1 MHRSQYNSED
11 DSSSSSSDSGSSS
24 SSSSDGSS
32 SDDYSDSDGCEDEQD
47 EFPVRQNGKQT
58 AMEMERAAR
67 LLLSV
72 SPALVARPRSMSVSH
87 LEPLE
92 SLAGLGK
99 LLSGS
104 FSFFFFCGA
113 IAPHTSVSNSSC
125 FDSCSTA
132 SLDDGHSMSGDSN
145 GAGSINKLHACL
157 SGLTRGSR
165 ANYGSLASFQ
175 HDQTSLYSAMA
186 PQSFLLSNLT
196 RQRERT
202 KNIKKLNKKKKKL
215 LKKKRKA
222 EAKAMR
228 KRMRRNKRHQ
238 RDGGGSSSSYEPNH
252 KKSKTTIIALPKDM
266 RKKKSKKK
274 KKSGKTMKKKIKVV
288 DAAGKAALASAKLVN
303 APVNP
308 ECPDYLKAKYGEFFV
323 LDGASG
329 WYRLEGCGGGVGS
342 HHSWNFCYFFFCIS
356 GSTGKIYNNFGRI
369 GIYTPQQR
377 LVIMNRYRVKRTNRQ
392 WKKVVR
398 YDCRKNLADTRLR
411 IKGRFVRRD
420 SEEAKAY
427 FANLKLDL
435 VRFWTGGKHGGGG
448 GGWCF

>member
-1 MHRSQYNSED
+1 
-11 DSSSSSSDSGSSS
+11 
-24 SSSSDGSS
+24 
-32 SDDYSDSDGCEDEQD
+32 
-47 EFPVRQNGKQT
+47 V
-58 AMEMERAAR
+58 
-67 LLLSV
+67 
-72 SPALVARPRSMSVSH
+72 
-87 LEPLE
+87 
-92 SLAGLGK
+92 
-99 LLSGS
+99 SGS
-104 FSFFFFCGA
+104 FSFFFFCGTV
-113 IAPHTSVSNSSC
+113 APHTSVSNSSC

-202 KNIKKLNKKKKKL
+202 KNIKKSNKKKKKL

-238 RDGGGSSSSYEPNH
+238 RDGGGSSYEPNH

-266 RKKKSKKK
+266 MKKKSKKK
-274 KKSGKTMKKKIKVV
+274 KKSGKTMKKKTKVV

-308 ECPDYLKAKYGEFFV
+308 ECPDYLKAKYGEFFFFF

-329 WYRLEGCGGGVGS
+329 WYRLEGCGGGGGS
-342 HHSWNFCYFFFCIS
+342 HSWNFCYFLFVFRDRQVKFTI
-356 GSTGKIYNNFGRI
+356 ILAALVFIPHNN
-369 GIYTPQQR
+369 
-377 LVIMNRYRVKRTNRQ
+377 V
-392 WKKVVR
+392 W
-398 YDCRKNLADTRLR
+398 
-411 IKGRFVRRD
+411 
-420 SEEAKAY
+420 SS
-427 FANLKLDL
+427 
-435 VRFWTGGKHGGGG
+435 
-448 GGWCF
+448 